1 MLNFEEENEKNNN
14 FTSKNTDEMKKL
26 LKKLDNQLET
36 NKIKNSLKLPS
47 DDIDLD
53 FDLNFSNN
61 QSNENKNNKINN
73 NINYNNEKENTN
85 NEPKDE
91 LEDNIIFKEINIKNN
106 SKLKSRKKND
116 NINSSMNSSQHKIN
130 NDISIENS
138 INNNNGEN
146 EFNNIRK
153 SINDDKKKQK
163 NKLLIS
169 SMNNNN
175 NDEDNYD
182 DNNDNNDNSKEEFDF
197 DVNEIVDIQKE
208 EMEKNR
214 TEKINDKNK
223 IGDEEENE
231 KEEDGKLLEEK
242 IEVNMKKQNDI
253 NRLEEKQERK
263 ILEEEEKK
271 KLLEKEKE
279 EEKRRL
285 EEEEKKRLEE
295 EEEKRRL
302 EEEERKRLEEEE
314 EEKKRRLEEEEEKR
328 RLEEEEKKKRLEEEE
343 EEKRRLEKEEE
354 KRRLE
359 EEEKKRRLEEEEEK
373 RRLEEEKERKRLE
386 EEERKRLEEE
396 EEKKRL
402 EEEEENKRLEEEEE
416 KRRLKEEKEKK
427 ALEEEEEKKSL
438 EEEEEKRILEEKKI
452 NKKTEEERK
461 DKGEEKIKKEDD
473 NKKILNQSST
483 SEDKS
488 DQNSIIIPEKI
499 KNCKLF
505 SSLLEEQKNYIT
517 SILKDIK
524 IFKSKQK
531 NIINDIDKYPTIKI
545 DLNQKEKTLDN
556 LINNFSDKIKN
567 ENKEDIEK
575 RKHHFINH
583 IYFEGMI
590 ETNPLLE
597 LIPECEIS
605 HIDLLNKIYK
615 EQGLKNI
622 PVIKDDFD
630 YEKNIFSPD
639 NLLVSEYYSP
649 IGKLEDLKGFIYKY
663 NFEKNLKVIINC
675 YRAFNYWRSI
685 QGDGNSFYR
694 SFMFSL
700 IEYYILYN
708 DKDNLEQ
715 IISEIIS
722 DKLID
727 IYKEYNINYNTPFI
741 ILGLLLK
748 FLSKDEIEKVYDIF
762 IKSYLLKDGSFDKM
776 LIIYLRYISFIYVD
790 EVIKLTED
798 EKIQEEREEKIIVKN
813 INKELI
819 KTMNVEPNFFIIC
832 LMPYLFDININVLWI
847 DKDFLQCKDG
857 IINFIDEENVEAL
870 PLISLGYFYSS
881 YHKIYSNSI
890 IEGNDEIEKI
900 FNSKLNKLTKLTIQI
915 NNSKEKCEICNN
927 ELFIIFLEQKFK
939 ICNNCLQKYIGKICS
954 FRNKA
959 LNKDNYIGQE
969 YYSRSFNLKD
979 NYLLNDYE
987 FIEIKEE
994 TNIINY
1000 IQHFASIICSKC
1012 KGIFDKK
1019 NLNNLKCKCLLCDKC
1034 LEDMILNIT
1043 NGLKILNAYEK
1054 KNLGSIICS
1063 SCGNN
1068 FSYEDAID
1076 HLKDIKEKDKQK
1088 AINRM
1093 SNFIKTLCLVCGDL
1107 VRQSD
1112 NINQYNSSVHN
1123 EKEEGDEKDKNKKKE
1138 NFKSIKSYKIIRL
1151 RKENE
1156 KGKGIDYMDIDHV
1169 ICNNCYEKSKS
1180 NIFLNTNADISE
1192 TSEIKNKEEIK
1203 DKNNKNSQKK
1213 KEKKKNKYFVDFE
1226 EGECFCFI
1234 CNKKHF
1240 FIDKDIKNGG
1250 CCSSGCII
1258 N

>member
-1 MLNFEEENEKNNN
+1 MNFNEENEKNNN
-14 FTSKNTDEMKKL
+14 ITSKNTDEMKKL

-36 NKIKNSLKLPS
+36 NKIKNSLNLPS

-61 QSNENKNNKINN
+61 QTNENKNKNNIGNNLTVNINNRINN
-73 NINYNNEKENTN
+73 NINYNNENGNTN
-85 NEPKDE
+85 NEHTDE

-106 SKLKSRKKND
+106 SNLKTAKKND
-116 NINSSMNSSQHKIN
+116 NINSSKNSQQHNIN
-130 NDISIENS
+130 NDISIKNS
-138 INNNNGEN
+138 INNNNREN
-146 EFNNIRK
+146 EFNIINK

-175 NDEDNYD
+175 NDEDNDD
-182 DNNDNNDNSKEEFDF
+182 DNNDNSNEEFDF
-197 DVNEIVDIQKE
+197 DVNEIVDIQKQ
-208 EMEKNR
+208 EMEKKR
-214 TEKINDKNK
+214 TEKINDKIK
-223 IGDEEENE
+223 IGEEEENE

-242 IEVNMKKQNDI
+242 IEADMKKQNDI
-253 NRLEEKQERK
+253 K
-263 ILEEEEKK
+263 ILEEEEEKK
-271 KLLEKEKE
+271 RRLIEQERKRIE
-279 EEKRRL
+279 EEEERKRLEEEEERKRLEEEEERKRL

-302 EEEERKRLEEEE
+302 EEERKRLEEEE
-314 EEKKRRLEEEEEKR
+314 
-328 RLEEEEKKKRLEEEE
+328 KKRLEEEE
-343 EEKRRLEKEEE
+343 EEKRRLEEEEE

-373 RRLEEEKERKRLE
+373 KRLEEKEEEKRRLEEEEKKRLKEKE
-386 EEERKRLEEE
+386 EEKRRLEVEDKKKRLEEE
-396 EEKKRL
+396 EEKKKL
-402 EEEEENKRLEEEEE
+402 EERERT
-416 KRRLKEEKEKK
+416 
-427 ALEEEEEKKSL
+427 
-438 EEEEEKRILEEKKI
+438 KI
-452 NKKTEEERK
+452 EGERK
-461 DKGEEKIKKEDD
+461 DKGEKNIKKEDD
-473 NKKILNQSST
+473 NKKILHQNSISD
-483 SEDKS
+483 DKS
-488 DQNSIIIPEKI
+488 VQNSIIIPEKS
-499 KNCKLF
+499 KNSKLF

-524 IFKSKQK
+524 IFKAKQK

-545 DLNQKEKTLDN
+545 DVNQKEKTLDD

-575 RKHHFINH
+575 RKHYFINH

-597 LIPECEIS
+597 LIPECKIP
-605 HIDLLNKIYK
+605 HIDLLNKIYR

-622 PVIKDDFD
+622 PVVKDDYD
-630 YEKNIFSPD
+630 YETYIFSSD

-675 YRAFNYWRSI
+675 FKAFNYWRSI

-708 DKDNLEQ
+708 DKVNLEQ
-715 IISEIIS
+715 IISEITS
-722 DKLID
+722 DELIA
-727 IYKEYNINYNTPFI
+727 IYGEYNINYNIPFI

-748 FLSKDEIEKVYDIF
+748 FLSKDEIEKAYDLF
-762 IKSYLLKDGSFDKM
+762 IKSYLLKDSSFDKM

-798 EKIQEEREEKIIVKN
+798 EQIQEERGEKIIVKN

-857 IINFIDEENVEAL
+857 IINFIDEDNVEAL
-870 PLISLGYFYSS
+870 PLISLGYFFSS

-890 IEGNDEIEKI
+890 IDGNDEIKEI

-915 NNSKEKCEICNN
+915 NNSKKKCEICNN
-927 ELFIIFLEQKFK
+927 ELYIIFLEQKFK

-954 FRNKA
+954 FRNNA
-959 LNKDNYIGQE
+959 LNNNNYIGQE

-979 NYLLNDYE
+979 DYLLNDYE

-1000 IQHFASIICSKC
+1000 IQHFATILCSKC

-1043 NGLKILNAYEK
+1043 NGLKILNAFEK

-1076 HLKDIKEKDKQK
+1076 HLKDIKEKDKQN

-1093 SNFIKTLCLVCGDL
+1093 SNFIKTKCLVCGDL

-1112 NINQYNSSVHN
+1112 NINQYNSNIHN
-1123 EKEEGDEKDKNKKKE
+1123 EKEEGEEKDKNKKKE
-1138 NFKSIKSYKIIRL
+1138 NFKSIKNYKIIRI

-1169 ICNNCYEKSKS
+1169 ICNNCYEKNKS

-1192 TSEIKNKEEIK
+1192 TSENKNKEEK
-1203 DKNNKNSQKK
+1203 KGKNSKNSQKK
-1213 KEKKKNKYFVDFE
+1213 NEKKKNKYFVDFE

-1234 CNKKHF
+1234 CNKKHY